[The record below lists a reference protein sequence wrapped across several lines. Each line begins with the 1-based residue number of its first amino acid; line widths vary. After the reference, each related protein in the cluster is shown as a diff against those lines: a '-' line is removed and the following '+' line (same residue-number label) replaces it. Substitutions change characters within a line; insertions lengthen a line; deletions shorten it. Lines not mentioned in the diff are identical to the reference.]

1 MIELKQKIVIEE
13 RNFKL
18 TDEGLEMFC
27 DDIEGKNNSVYAF
40 DEFSNETRDYTEKF
54 PKLIYFGVLLLLAGY
69 IRTAILIDKS
79 FATSL
84 LSGQLLAG
92 LGVVLILIYYFY
104 QVDYKLLCLDIE
116 KQVFIIADKPS
127 KEEVLEF
134 IKTFYEMRKTDYRNR
149 YFKINFE
156 NDKEKEI
163 DRMKWL
169 RKEEIITNNEF
180 EFMLEEIQ
188 IKFL

>member
-92 LGVVLILIYYFY
+92 LGAVLILIYYFY
-104 QVDYKLLCLDIE
+104 QVDYKLLCLDNE

-134 IKTFYEMRKTDYRNR
+134 IKTFYEMRKTNYRNR

-156 NDKEKEI
+156 NEKEKEI

-169 RKEEIITNNEF
+169 RKEEIITDNEF

>member
-92 LGVVLILIYYFY
+92 LGAVLILIYYFY
-104 QVDYKLLCLDIE
+104 QVDYKLLCLDNE

-156 NDKEKEI
+156 NEKEKEI

-169 RKEEIITNNEF
+169 RKEEIITDNEF

>member
-92 LGVVLILIYYFY
+92 LGGVLILIYYFY

-134 IKTFYEMRKTDYRNR
+134 IITFYEMRKTNYRNR

-156 NDKEKEI
+156 NEKEKEI

-169 RKEEIITNNEF
+169 RKEEIITNSEF

>member
-27 DDIEGKNNSVYAF
+27 DDIESKNNSVYAF

-92 LGVVLILIYYFY
+92 LGAVLILIYYFY
-104 QVDYKLLCLDIE
+104 QVDYKLLCLDNE

-156 NDKEKEI
+156 NEKEKEI

-169 RKEEIITNNEF
+169 RKEEIITDNEF
-180 EFMLEEIQ
+180 EFMLEEIL

>member
-54 PKLIYFGVLLLLAGY
+54 PKLLYFGVLLLLAGY
-69 IRTAILIDKS
+69 IRTAILVDKS
-79 FATSL
+79 FVSSL
-84 LSGQLLAG
+84 LFGQLLAG
-92 LGVVLILIYYFY
+92 LGAVLILIYYFY
-104 QVDYKLLCLDIE
+104 QVDYKLLCLDNE

-127 KEEVLEF
+127 KEEVMEF
-134 IKTFYEMRKTDYRNR
+134 IITFYEMRKTNYRNR

-169 RKEEIITNNEF
+169 RKEEIITNSEF
-180 EFMLEEIQ
+180 EFMIEEIK

>member
-54 PKLIYFGVLLLLAGY
+54 PKLLYFGVLLLLAGY

-92 LGVVLILIYYFY
+92 LGAVLILIYYFY
-104 QVDYKLLCLDIE
+104 QVDYKLLCLDNE

-127 KEEVLEF
+127 KEEVMEF
-134 IKTFYEMRKTDYRNR
+134 IITFYEMRKTNYRNR

-169 RKEEIITNNEF
+169 RKEEIITNSEF
-180 EFMLEEIQ
+180 EFMIEEIK